1 MRDPLAARIEISRA
15 ALLHNV
21 RSLRARLG
29 PDRMIAAVLK
39 GNAYG
44 HGRDLVGGIVAEHV
58 DLLAAADPVDAV
70 ALARLAPGKALSL
83 GPAHGAI
90 LAECIARGVRV
101 AVSDQRQLDGLD
113 QRTRV
118 HLLVDTGVHR
128 LGVAPQRAEGFA
140 HAIRAS
146 GAQIESA
153 FCMVARADY
162 GDWDAVAEEVRLLR
176 ELPLGV
182 ACFHTGGSSVVL
194 ERPDLAGQ
202 IGRPGL
208 ALLGYHPRRHQRDL
222 VDLQPS
228 LRLIAPILELRI
240 VPAGDSVG
248 YQARRLERETV
259 VATLP
264 IGVAHG
270 LHPCTDSRAVAEVD
284 GMFCPIMHEPSL
296 DYCLLDV
303 TDAPNAQVGDE
314 AVLLGGRPG
323 SPTSVIDVA
332 NRLGVLV
339 DHVLAPLSA
348 SLRRV
353 AVV

>member
-1 MRDPLAARIEISRA
+1 MLDPLAARIEISRA

-21 RSLRARLG
+21 HSLRQSLG
-29 PDRMIAAVLK
+29 PNRMIAAVLK

-44 HGRDLVGGIVAEHV
+44 HGRDLVGELVADHV
-58 DLLAAADPVDAV
+58 DLLAAADPADAV

-83 GPAHGAI
+83 GPAHGEI
-90 LAECIARGVRV
+90 LAECIANGVRV
-101 AVSDQRQLDGLD
+101 AVSDQQQLDGLD
-113 QRTRV
+113 PRARV
-118 HLLVDTGVHR
+118 HLLVDTGLHR
-128 LGVAPQRAEGFA
+128 LGVAPQRAEAFA
-140 HAIRAS
+140 HAIRAR

-162 GDWDAVAEEVRLLR
+162 GEWDAVAEEVRLLR

-182 ACFHTGGSSVVL
+182 ESFHTGGSSVAL
-194 ERPDLAGQ
+194 ERPDLAGD

-208 ALLGYHPRRHQRDL
+208 ALLGYHPRHRQRHL

-228 LRLIAPILELRI
+228 LRLIAPILELRT
-240 VPAGDSVG
+240 VPAGHSVG

-259 VATLP
+259 VATLAM
-264 IGVAHG
+264 GVAHG
-270 LHPCTDSRAVAEVD
+270 LHPSTDARVVAEVD
-284 GMFCPIMHEPSL
+284 GTFCPILDPPSL

-323 SPTSVIDVA
+323 SQTSVSDVA
-332 NRLGVLV
+332 NRLGVLI
-339 DHVLAPLSA
+339 DHVLTPLSA